1 MSAYSITG
9 DTAIVLTGQS
19 IALCRVTV
27 ICQCSTADRYS
38 LCAYG
43 PHFIIVKFCIHFLR
57 TIRTISP
64 INLRTFSKW
73 FLQSKNHHRG
83 GSKFF
88 RILRKIR
95 TKFRFKTVLKIP
107 VIKAPQGRSN
117 LFQNI
122 FFSQIFLGRHLFSAF
137 FCENLKFLCKNQS
150 QIALVRNF
158 ASKSSN
164 RYIISF
170 P

>member
-1 MSAYSITG
+1 MTIES
-9 DTAIVLTGQS
+9 
-19 IALCRVTV
+19 
-27 ICQCSTADRYS
+27 CSTADRYS

-43 PHFIIVKFCIHFLR
+43 PHFIIVKFYNHFLV
-57 TIRTISP
+57 TICQISH

-73 FLQSKNHHRG
+73 FLRSKKHYRG
-83 GSKFF
+83 VSKFS

-95 TKFRFKTVLKIP
+95 TKFRFKTVLKIQ
-107 VIKAPQGRSN
+107 VIKAPQGRLN

-122 FFSQIFLGRHLFSAF
+122 FFSQIFLGTHLFSAF
-137 FCENLKFLCKNQS
+137 FCGNLKFLRKNQS

-158 ASKSSN
+158 DSKSSN
-164 RYIISF
+164 KYIISF

>member
-1 MSAYSITG
+1 MT
-9 DTAIVLTGQS
+9 LTGQS
-19 IALCRVTV
+19 IALRHVPV

-83 GSKFF
+83 GSKFL

-122 FFSQIFLGRHLFSAF
+122 FFSQRFLGTHLFSTF
-137 FCENLKFLCKNQS
+137 FCGNLKFLCKNQS
-150 QIALVRNF
+150 QIALVR
-158 ASKSSN
+158 KKN
-164 RYIISF
+164 RQGVILWRSIIMHNNSWRIF
-170 P
+170 